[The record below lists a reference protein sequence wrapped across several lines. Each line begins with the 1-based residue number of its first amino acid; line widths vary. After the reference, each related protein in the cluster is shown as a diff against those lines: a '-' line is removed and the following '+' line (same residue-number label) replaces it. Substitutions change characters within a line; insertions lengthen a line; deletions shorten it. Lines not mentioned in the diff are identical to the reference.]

1 MEKEKLNPLQM
12 VARELSE
19 QNDMT
24 RERVEKCLMDVLM
37 FLHGRALAEVERDP
51 HDQVAIDVAAQYRVV
66 CEIIA
71 LFGTQLIA
79 FEDMEDE
86 LPRGTSN

>member
-12 VARELSE
+12 VARELEE
-19 QNDMT
+19 QTGVDV
-24 RERVEKCLMDVLM
+24 ERIEKTLRDLLT
-37 FLHGRALAEVERDP
+37 FLHGRAVFEIDKDVHSDDAVSA
-51 HDQVAIDVAAQYRVV
+51 AIQYRMVG
-66 CEIIA
+66 EMIA

-86 LPRGTSN
+86 LPNGPSN

>member
-1 MEKEKLNPLQM
+1 MDKEQLNPLQM

-19 QNDMT
+19 NIDM
-24 RERVEKCLMDVLM
+24 ESDLIEGSIKDLLMYLQA
-37 FLHGRALAEVERDP
+37 RAIS
-51 HDQVAIDVAAQYRVV
+51 AIDQDENSEEALKTTIQYRVI
-66 CEIIA
+66 CELIA

-86 LPRGTSN
+86 LPRAPSN